1 MLNGFIMAPTMNDQ
15 MVYGHGY
22 QVQVNMYFKRAR
34 PKSNVIE
41 KKSIFPKTFL
51 YFFFDE
57 MKF

>member
-1 MLNGFIMAPTMNDQ
+1 MAPTMNDQ